1 MGKHDRDRLAAIKAG
16 LAEMHAMEEEIARS
30 MTDAVTEEARMIE
43 EEYWFNRRVNA
54 IYGQIKR
61 LGMTPN
67 EWVAEQPATTE
78 TSMLHQALADRW
90 EADTGRA
97 DTSFR
102 LHRSYFTTTHHKQ
115 ASNL

>member
-1 MGKHDRDRLAAIKAG
+1 MGKHDRDRLAAINAG
-16 LAEMHAMEEEIARS
+16 LAEMHAMEEEIAEAMVS
-30 MTDAVTEEARMIE
+30 AMTEQSRMLE

-61 LGMTPN
+61 LGVTPN

-78 TSMLHQALADRW
+78 TSMLHQALAHKW

-102 LHRSYFTTTHHKQ
+102 LHRSYFAATLPKQ
-115 ASNL
+115 AFL